1 MWKRT
6 KKNVIKFIFSYL
18 MIKTEYEKFNKKKYI
33 ENMYNN
39 IDTSGKGTYSL
50 SIYWKNLKDKWKVK
64 RIAVDN
70 GYIVKEK
77 KMKKNNLNNYGS

>member
-50 SIYWKNLKDKWKVK
+50 SIY
-64 RIAVDN
+64 
-70 GYIVKEK
+70 
-77 KMKKNNLNNYGS
+77 